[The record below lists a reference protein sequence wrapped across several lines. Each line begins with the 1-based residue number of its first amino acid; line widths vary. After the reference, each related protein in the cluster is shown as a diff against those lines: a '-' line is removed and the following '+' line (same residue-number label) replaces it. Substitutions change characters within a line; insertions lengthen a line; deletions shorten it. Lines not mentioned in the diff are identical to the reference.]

1 VLRAAASRRHAAV
14 DLPAGGR
21 PPGQRVKTP
30 PPKRDPAHV
39 FTSRIAYA
47 RVKDSAP
54 IRARWRRHIRFVHA
68 FNDLQRT
75 HGSV

>member
-1 VLRAAASRRHAAV
+1 VPAS
-14 DLPAGGR
+14 GR

-47 RVKDSAP
+47 RVKDSTPA
-54 IRARWRRHIRFVHA
+54 AHTWRRRKCFVHA
-68 FNDLQRT
+68 FNDLRRD
-75 HGSV
+75 HGWNESAWHV